1 MKQGWQIKKLGS
13 LCSFERGL
21 TYSKGDEAAFSNKG
35 VLRSNN
41 VDLASNT
48 LNFGEIKYLKEDID
62 IPVSKKVKRNSLL
75 MCMSNGSK
83 AHLGKV
89 AIIEDDLD
97 YAFGG
102 FMGLLIP
109 NEEIVFPRYFYYAL
123 ITPMYKLYIKGL
135 SDGANINNLKF
146 ADLKEFDIP
155 VPPLSEQHRIVSLLD
170 AEFAKIDALK
180 ANAERNLQN
189 AKDLFQAA
197 LKKELEPKEGWK
209 KKTIKDVCSVF
220 GRIGYRGYTRNDL
233 VDNAVD
239 GAITLSPSNIVDN
252 EMVYDKVTYIS
263 WFKYEE
269 SPEIMIFDDDIL
281 LVKTG
286 SSYGKCALVRNLPH
300 KATINPQFVVLKNI
314 NINRRFLNYYLRTPY
329 SKARFDE
336 FVSGTA
342 IPTFSQANL
351 GNMTI
356 TFPSMEDQ
364 QSIVSRLDTLNE
376 KCKALQANY
385 EKTLSLCDDLKQALL
400 TKAFNGE
407 L

>member
-1 MKQGWQIKKLGS
+1 MKEGYLRLGDVCEVQNGFAFDSKFFSTNKESGMPLIRIRDILKGHSCTYYTSSYQEEYIVHKGEFLIGMDGDFNIGQWQSEDALLNQRVCRLLPSDKIIPKFIFYFIPTALQKINAETSYATVKHLSSRQIK
-13 LCSFERGL
+13 
-21 TYSKGDEAAFSNKG
+21 
-35 VLRSNN
+35 
-41 VDLASNT
+41 
-48 LNFGEIKYLKEDID
+48 EI
-62 IPVSKKVKRNSLL
+62 
-75 MCMSNGSK
+75 
-83 AHLGKV
+83 
-89 AIIEDDLD
+89 
-97 YAFGG
+97 
-102 FMGLLIP
+102 LIP
-109 NEEIVFPRYFYYAL
+109 NISL
-123 ITPMYKLYIKGL
+123 T
-135 SDGANINNLKF
+135 
-146 ADLKEFDIP
+146 
-155 VPPLSEQHRIVSLLD
+155 EQQRIVALLD

-180 ANAERNLQN
+180 ANAEKNLQN

-197 LKKELEPKEGWK
+197 LKKELEPKEGWQ
-209 KKTIKDVCSVF
+209 KKTIKDVCSIF

-233 VDNAVD
+233 VDNAEE

-286 SSYGKCALVRNLPH
+286 SSYGKCALVKNLPH

-314 NINRRFLNYYLRTPY
+314 NINRCFLNYYLRTPY

-351 GNMTI
+351 GNMSI
-356 TFPSMEDQ
+356 SFPSIKEQ
-364 QSIVSRLDTLNE
+364 QSIVSHLDTLNE
-376 KCKALQANY
+376 KCKTLQANY

-400 TKAFNGE
+400 RKAFNGE

>member
-1 MKQGWQIKKLGS
+1 MKLGD

-21 TYSKGDEAAFSNKG
+21 TYSKGDEVDLSTKG

-41 VDLASNT
+41 VDLTSNT

-155 VPPLSEQHRIVSLLD
+155 VPPLFEQQRIVALLD

-180 ANAERNLQN
+180 ANAEKNLQN

-209 KKTIKDVCSVF
+209 KSIVGNVCSIISGYAFDSQGYSSNENDTLLICGDNIVHCAFRWETIKRWNKD
-220 GRIGYRGYTRNDL
+220 
-233 VDNAVD
+233 
-239 GAITLSPSNIVDN
+239 
-252 EMVYDKVTYIS
+252 
-263 WFKYEE
+263 KYE
-269 SPEIMIFDDDIL
+269 
-281 LVKTG
+281 
-286 SSYGKCALVRNLPH
+286 NL
-300 KATINPQFVVLKNI
+300 
-314 NINRRFLNYYLRTPY
+314 RRFAIQENDIVLAMDRPWVKSGLKIAKVSKRELPSLLIQRTACIRAKEGIESEFIYFALQNDAFSKYLIEQQTGVGVPHISGKQIMNYEISL
-329 SKARFDE
+329 
-336 FVSGTA
+336 
-342 IPTFSQANL
+342 
-351 GNMTI
+351 
-356 TFPSMEDQ
+356 PSLPIQ

-400 TKAFNGE
+400 RKAFNGE
-407 L
+407 I

>member
-1 MKQGWQIKKLGS
+1 MKLGD

-21 TYSKGDEAAFSNKG
+21 TYSKGDEADLSTKG

-180 ANAERNLQN
+180 ANAEKNLQN

-197 LKKELEPKEGWK
+197 LKKELEPKEGWEWSYLPSISENLDSK
-209 KKTIKDVCSVF
+209 RIPITQKD
-220 GRIGYRGYTRNDL
+220 RIAGVYPYY
-233 VDNAVD
+233 
-239 GAITLSPSNIVDN
+239 GASGIVDYVS
-252 EMVYDKVTYIS
+252 EYL
-263 WFKYEE
+263 
-269 SPEIMIFDDDIL
+269 FDDDL
-281 LVKTG
+281 LLISEDG
-286 SSYGKCALVRNLPH
+286 ANLL
-300 KATINPQFVVLKNI
+300 A
-314 NINRRFLNYYLRTPY
+314 RSTPIAF
-329 SKARFDE
+329 S
-336 FVSGTA
+336 VSGKVWVNNHAHILKFKDMATQKIVEYYFASIFIDEYITGAAQPKLTQANMNKIA
-342 IPTFSQANL
+342 IPLPPTL
-351 GNMTI
+351 T
-356 TFPSMEDQ
+356 DQ